1 MQPEVVK
8 EQTEVALTDNHVTQF
23 LNLKV
28 EPDNT
33 ESTSQVLTTSGH
45 ELEMQDQSDQRSKYP
60 LERQGLKH
68 DPTNNDSQ
76 DAGPKS
82 NGSMQ
87 SKLKECGDVK
97 HDTATS
103 KPAESENDIEK
114 SKCDVSAKGDCSIED
129 INLDMKEQSSD
140 MKDGA
145 VLEAENDMGTE
156 DHSHRVVDNLS
167 VLEND
172 VNVAQIGGKNVQFY
186 TSGHLLTGEELLA
199 YCQWLHHRY
208 GDQVKT
214 ERDKPQTVIGLVS
227 CKLLANA
234 PCRINPLYRRQIAL
248 FTSLWFLQ
256 LLQKGIKNQ

>member
-1 MQPEVVK
+1 MK
-8 EQTEVALTDNHVTQF
+8 GQTEVALTDNHVTQF

-33 ESTSQVLTTSGH
+33 ESTSQVLTTSDD
-45 ELEMQDQSDQRSKYP
+45 ELEMHDQSDQCSKYP
-60 LERQGLKH
+60 LERQGLTH
-68 DPTNNDSQ
+68 DPTNSDSQ
-76 DAGPKS
+76 DAGPTS

-87 SKLKECGDVK
+87 SKLKECSDVK

-114 SKCDVSAKGDCSIED
+114 SKCDVSAKGNCSIED
-129 INLDMKEQSSD
+129 INFDMKEQSSD
-140 MKDGA
+140 MKEETA
-145 VLEAENDMGTE
+145 VEVENDMGTE
-156 DHSHRVVDNLS
+156 DHSHIAVDNPS

-172 VNVAQIGGKNVQFY
+172 PNVAQIAGKNVQFY

-208 GDQVKT
+208 GDQVKS
-214 ERDKPQTVIGLVS
+214 EGDKPQTVIGLVS

-234 PCRINPLYRRQIAL
+234 PCRINPLYGRQMAL
-248 FTSLWFLQ
+248 FT
-256 LLQKGIKNQ
+256 